1 MKYCHFQ
8 QHGKTQRI
16 LFLVKQ
22 VRQRKTNIRCHLN
35 VESKYN
41 SNESIYK
48 TETDSQ
54 TQKTNY
60 GYQRGKGEG
69 KKEKLGV
76 CD

>member
-1 MKYCHFQ
+1 MDR
-8 QHGKTQRI
+8 GAS
-16 LFLVKQ
+16 Q
-22 VRQRKTNIRCHLN
+22 VRQRKTNIRYHLN